1 MPTVPYKNEIPK
13 KYNPQNTS
21 TAVLKKTFAIRLKE
35 FKRLWKEI
43 SQSDMASPEQHYIIQ
58 GVRGAGKTTLLT
70 RLCIEVEESDTLSA
84 WLIPIQLKEEE
95 YGISSLFNFW
105 LRIAEDLEEHPLYG
119 ANFKGLAETIE
130 DIEPEDGEDAK
141 EAFKL
146 LNNAL
151 NKHQQKIII
160 FIDNIAELF
169 DHFSKVDLA
178 VLREVLSQNA
188 NLRIIG
194 GSAVSLENFYDHK
207 HPFYQFFNVITLGKL
222 TKDETLDLLLAL
234 AEAAGEEAVKQIKL
248 AIEQQPEKIESIRR
262 LTGGVPRT
270 MALLFDILAEGPHGT
285 TFGYLDDTL
294 DMASPIYKH
303 RMDDLSKQQKP
314 IVHAIAKHWDAISVK
329 EIAQKT
335 RIDSKTISA
344 QLSQLQKQWIVEKI
358 PTDNKNHLY
367 RIQERFF
374 NIWYL
379 MRYGRRR
386 DKNKLLWLTRF
397 IEMWCSQEDL
407 THRVTQYSS
416 GLSNDAHLPGTL
428 AYTSALLG
436 CKNISVNEKEQ
447 IYQHARAFFEQ
458 QNDASYLN
466 SLPEIKGTEYARQ
479 AVSHI
484 NSNEFELAIEYFEK
498 AASKG
503 FFQSYFL
510 IGCLYHFE
518 LNNPQLAEENYLLA
532 IKHEVNDAYKYLGDL
547 YADKIEDY
555 PKAEQNYI
563 KSIEN
568 GDNKIYMNLG
578 HLYEDKIEDFK
589 KSEQAYLQ
597 AIKYGNV
604 NGYIHLG
611 NLYVDSLK
619 DFTKAEQTFIK
630 AIEHGDNESYAELAI
645 LYTYNIKDS
654 SKAEQAFLKVIEHG
668 NHSGYTAI
676 AVMYLSYNLGNKKH
690 LALDYAKE
698 GIKHT
703 KDFLALHVLAYISLW
718 NNELDIA
725 VATMEKILNNDS
737 WSQNLK
743 EYTQKIISLL
753 LFFLA
758 KKQTH
763 LVNKWFKEYELKEQ
777 FQPLYYALMF
787 LMKDEY
793 PNEYLR
799 MGPELEETV
808 KEILAKIDELAVKYQ

>member
-70 RLCIEVEESDTLSA
+70 RLCIEVEESEALSA

-95 YGISSLFNFW
+95 YGISSLFSFW

-119 ANFKGLAETIE
+119 TNFKGLAETIE

-141 EAFKL
+141 AAFKL

-169 DHFSKVDLA
+169 DHFSKLDLA
-178 VLREVLSQNA
+178 ILREVLSQNA

-234 AEAAGEEAVKQIKL
+234 AEAAGEGTVQQIKL

-397 IEMWCSQEDL
+397 IEMWCTQEDL
-407 THRVTQYSS
+407 THRVTQFSS
-416 GLSNDAHLPGTL
+416 GLSNDAYLPGTL

-447 IYQHARAFFEQ
+447 IYQHAHAFFKQ
-458 QNDASYLN
+458 QNDASYLR
-466 SLPEIKGTEYARQ
+466 SLPEIEGDEYADQ
-479 AVSHI
+479 AFTCMGK
-484 NSNEFELAIEYFEK
+484 NDFEQALKHFEK
-498 AASKG
+498 AVEKG
-503 FFQSYFL
+503 LVRNHFM
-510 IGCLYHFE
+510 IGCLYHFV
-518 LNNPQLAEENYLLA
+518 LNDFQLAEKNYL
-532 IKHEVNDAYKYLGDL
+532 
-547 YADKIEDY
+547 
-555 PKAEQNYI
+555 
-563 KSIEN
+563 
-568 GDNKIYMNLG
+568 
-578 HLYEDKIEDFK
+578 
-589 KSEQAYLQ
+589 
-597 AIKYGNV
+597 
-604 NGYIHLG
+604 
-611 NLYVDSLK
+611 
-619 DFTKAEQTFIK
+619 K
-630 AIEHGDNESYAELAI
+630 AIEHGFGFVYTPIAKLYFDYMFMEKNGQALIYAQQGVDNEE
-645 LYTYNIKDS
+645 N
-654 SKAEQAFLKVIEHG
+654 F
-668 NHSGYTAI
+668 HSLHTLSTI
-676 AVMYLSYNLGNKKH
+676 A
-690 LALDYAKE
+690 
-698 GIKHT
+698 
-703 KDFLALHVLAYISLW
+703 LW
-718 NNELDIA
+718 NNELKIA
-725 VATMEKILNNDS
+725 ANSMEKTFIRDTWPQDLEEHA
-737 WSQNLK
+737 QA
-743 EYTQKIISLL
+743 IIGLL
-753 LFFLA
+753 MLFLA

-763 LVNKWFKEYELKEQ
+763 LVNKWFKEYNLIEK
-777 FQPLYYALMF
+777 FKPIHYVLML

-799 MGPELEETV
+799 MGSELEETV
-808 KEILAKIDELAVKYQ
+808 TEILEKVDQLAIIYQ

>member
-1 MPTVPYKNEIPK
+1 MPTAPYKNEIPK

-43 SQSDMASPEQHYIIQ
+43 SQSKMESPEQHYIIQ

-70 RLCIEVEESDTLSA
+70 RLCIEVEESDALSA

-95 YGISSLFNFW
+95 YGISSLFSFW

-178 VLREVLSQNA
+178 ILREVLSQNA

-207 HPFYQFFNVITLGKL
+207 HPFYQFFNVITLGNL

-248 AIEQQPEKIESIRR
+248 AIKQQPEKIESIRR

-397 IEMWCSQEDL
+397 IEMWCTQEDL
-407 THRVTQYSS
+407 THRVAQFSV
-416 GLSNDAHLPGTL
+416 GLSQDAYLPGTL
-428 AYTSALLG
+428 AYTSALLA
-436 CKNISVNEKEQ
+436 CKNISINEKEL
-447 IYQHARAFFEQ
+447 IYQQAHNFFQ
-458 QNDASYLN
+458 QQDDTSFLN
-466 SLPEIKGTEYARQ
+466 SLPEIELDEYIEQ
-479 AVSHI
+479 AFTYAEKE
-484 NSNEFELAIEYFEK
+484 EFTHAIIYFEK

-503 FFQSYFL
+503 VFVAYIA
-510 IGCLYHFE
+510 IGVTYQYKLRD
-518 LNNPQLAEENYLLA
+518 LQLAEESFLNA
-532 IKHEVNDAYKYLGDL
+532 ANNEVIEAYKYLGEL
-547 YADKIEDY
+547 YENELEDFL
-555 PKAEQNYI
+555 KAEQ
-563 KSIEN
+563 S
-568 GDNKIYMNLG
+568 
-578 HLYEDKIEDFK
+578 
-589 KSEQAYLQ
+589 YLR
-597 AIKYGNV
+597 
-604 NGYIHLG
+604 
-611 NLYVDSLK
+611 
-619 DFTKAEQTFIK
+619 
-630 AIEHGDNESYAELAI
+630 AIEHGDNKAYFQLGG
-645 LYTYNIKDS
+645 LYIDKLEDL
-654 SKAEQAFLKVIEHG
+654 SKAEEVLLKAIEYGDNRAYVSIAGLYFLQALNDKKEQAF
-668 NHSGYTAI
+668 N
-676 AVMYLSYNLGNKKH
+676 
-690 LALDYAKE
+690 YAKQGVSYSE
-698 GIKHT
+698 DYINLY
-703 KDFLALHVLAYISLW
+703 FLASISLW
-718 NNELDIA
+718 NNELDTAIK
-725 VATMEKILNNDS
+725 VTEKIFNNDT
-737 WSQNLK
+737 WSKTFK
-743 EYTQKIISLL
+743 ESANGMAA
-753 LFFLA
+753 LFALFLA

-763 LVNKWFKEYELKEQ
+763 FVAKWLKKLELTEQ
-777 FQPLYYALMF
+777 LKPIYYAVMF

-799 MGPELEETV
+799 MGSELEETV
-808 KEILAKIDELAVKYQ
+808 KEILARVDELAIKYQ

>member
-21 TAVLKKTFAIRLKE
+21 TAVLKKTFSIRLKE

-43 SQSDMASPEQHYIIQ
+43 SQSDMTSPEQHYIIQ

-70 RLCIEVEESDTLSA
+70 RLCIEVEESDALSN

-95 YGISSLFNFW
+95 YGISSLFSFW

-141 EAFKL
+141 EAFKV
-146 LNNAL
+146 LNSAL

-169 DHFSKVDLA
+169 DYFSKVDLA
-178 VLREVLSQNA
+178 ILREVLSQNA

-207 HPFYQFFNVITLGKL
+207 HPFYQFFNVITLGNL

-234 AEAAGEEAVKQIKL
+234 AEAAGEDAVQQIKL

-285 TFGYLDDTL
+285 TFSYLDDTL

-329 EIAQKT
+329 EIVQKT

-344 QLSQLQKQWIVEKI
+344 QLSQLQKQWMVEKI

-397 IEMWCSQEDL
+397 IEMWCTQEDL
-407 THRVTQYSS
+407 THQVTQYSS
-416 GLSNDAHLPGTL
+416 GLSNDAYLPGTL

-447 IYQHARAFFEQ
+447 IYQHARAFFEK
-458 QNDASYLN
+458 QNDVSYLR
-466 SLPEIKGTEYARQ
+466 SLPEIEVDEYVKQ
-479 AVSHI
+479 AFSCLDRE
-484 NSNEFELAIEYFEK
+484 EFTKAITYFEK
-498 AASKG
+498 AASRG
-503 FFQSYFL
+503 VFSAYLF
-510 IGCLYHFE
+510 IGGIYKYKLS
-518 LNNPQLAEENYLLA
+518 NPRLAEEDFLKA
-532 IKHEVNDAYKYLGDL
+532 VKHDVIEAYRELGDL
-547 YADKIEDY
+547 YANELEDY
-555 PKAEQNYI
+555 SKAE
-563 KSIEN
+563 E
-568 GDNKIYMNLG
+568 
-578 HLYEDKIEDFK
+578 H
-589 KSEQAYLQ
+589 YL
-597 AIKYGNV
+597 
-604 NGYIHLG
+604 
-611 NLYVDSLK
+611 
-619 DFTKAEQTFIK
+619 K
-630 AIEHGDNESYAELAI
+630 AIEHGDNKAYFQLSS
-645 LYTYNIKDS
+645 LYVDKLEDV
-654 SKAEQAFLKVIEHG
+654 SKAVEVLLKAIEYG
-668 NHSGYTAI
+668 DNRAYPSI
-676 AVMYLSYNLGNKKH
+676 AGLYF
-690 LALDYAKE
+690 
-698 GIKHT
+698 
-703 KDFLALHVLAYISLW
+703 FLALNDKKRLAFSYAKQGVSHDENYLNLYFLASVALW
-718 NNELDIA
+718 NDELD
-725 VATMEKILNNDS
+725 VAIETVEKIFNNDI
-737 WSQNLK
+737 WTKTFK
-743 EYTQKIISLL
+743 ESINGMAA
-753 LFFLA
+753 LFALFLA

-763 LVNKWFKEYELKEQ
+763 FVAKWLKKLDLTEQ
-777 FQPLYYALMF
+777 LKPIYYAVMF

-799 MGPELEETV
+799 MGSELEETV
-808 KEILAKIDELAVKYQ
+808 TELLAKIDQLAIKYQ

>member
-43 SQSDMASPEQHYIIQ
+43 SQSDMTSPEQHYIIQ

-70 RLCIEVEESDTLSA
+70 RLSIEVEESDALSA

-95 YGISSLFNFW
+95 YGISSLFSFW

-119 ANFKGLAETIE
+119 TNFKGLAEAIE

-178 VLREVLSQNA
+178 ILREVLSQNA

-234 AEAAGEEAVKQIKL
+234 GEAAGEDAAQQIKL

-358 PTDNKNHLY
+358 HTDNKNHLY

-397 IEMWCSQEDL
+397 IEMWCTQEDL

-416 GLSNDAHLPGTL
+416 GLSNDAYLPGTL

-447 IYQHARAFFEQ
+447 IYQHAHDFFKQ
-458 QNDASYLN
+458 QSDTSYL
-466 SLPEIKGTEYARQ
+466 SLLPEIEGNEYAKE
-479 AVSHI
+479 ALTYI
-484 NSNEFELAIEYFEK
+484 NNNEFELSIKFLK
-498 AASKG
+498 IAAEKG
-503 FFQSYFL
+503 FFPSYH
-510 IGCLYHFE
+510 IMANLYHFE
-518 LNNPQLAEENYLLA
+518 LNNFQLAEKNYLKA
-532 IKHEVNDAYKYLGDL
+532 IEHKLNDMLFYLQLGVL
-547 YADKIEDY
+547 YEDGMKNY
-555 PKAEQNYI
+555 HKAEQ
-563 KSIEN
+563 
-568 GDNKIYMNLG
+568 
-578 HLYEDKIEDFK
+578 
-589 KSEQAYLQ
+589 AY
-597 AIKYGNV
+597 
-604 NGYIHLG
+604 
-611 NLYVDSLK
+611 
-619 DFTKAEQTFIK
+619 IK
-630 AIEHGDNESYAELAI
+630 AIEHGNHSAYILLGNIYEKHLNNFPKAKQSYIKAVEYEYYYGYIFLGN
-645 LYTYNIKDS
+645 LYAKKFENIN
-654 SKAEQAFLKVIEHG
+654 KAEQFFFEAIKHEKTDA
-668 NHSGYTAI
+668 YTQLAWLYFSRKLI
-676 AVMYLSYNLGNKKH
+676 DKKIQALSYAQQGASH
-690 LALDYAKE
+690 KE
-698 GIKHT
+698 GIFNSYT
-703 KDFLALHVLAYISLW
+703 LASIALW
-718 NNELDIA
+718 NNEFNIA
-725 VATMEKILNNDS
+725 ITAMEKIFISDTWLQDLEEN
-737 WSQNLK
+737 SQA
-743 EYTQKIISLL
+743 IIDLL
-753 LFFLA
+753 MLFLA

-763 LVNKWFKEYELKEQ
+763 LLNKWFKEYNLTEQ
-777 FQPLYYALMF
+777 FKPLYYVLMF

-799 MGPELEETV
+799 MGSELEETV
-808 KEILAKIDELAVKYQ
+808 TEMLARIDELAVKYQ

>member
-21 TAVLKKTFAIRLKE
+21 TAVLKKTFSIRLKE

-43 SQSDMASPEQHYIIQ
+43 SQSNMESPEQHYIIQ

-70 RLCIEVEESDTLSA
+70 RLCIEVEESDALSA

-95 YGISSLFNFW
+95 YGISSLFSFW
-105 LRIAEDLEEHPLYG
+105 LRIAEDLEEHHLYG
-119 ANFKGLAETIE
+119 ANFKGLAEAIE
-130 DIEPEDGEDAK
+130 DIEPDDGEDAK
-141 EAFKL
+141 EAFKV

-151 NKHQQKIII
+151 NQHQQKIII
-160 FIDNIAELF
+160 FIDNITELF

-178 VLREVLSQNA
+178 ILREVLSQNA

-234 AEAAGEEAVKQIKL
+234 GEAAGEDAAQQIKL

-397 IEMWCSQEDL
+397 IEMWCTQEDL

-416 GLSNDAHLPGTL
+416 GLSNDAYLPGTL

-447 IYQHARAFFEQ
+447 IYLHARAFFEK
-458 QNDASYLN
+458 QNDVSYL
-466 SLPEIKGTEYARQ
+466 SLLPEIESDEYASE
-479 AVSHI
+479 AYAYI
-484 NSNEFELAIEYFEK
+484 EKKEFKQAIECLEK
-498 AASKG
+498 AASRDD
-503 FFQSYFL
+503 FSAYYL
-510 IGCLYHFE
+510 IGAIYQSKLGD
-518 LNNPQLAEENYLLA
+518 LKLAEENFLKA
-532 IKHEVNDAYKYLGDL
+532 VKHNVIEAYKELGDL
-547 YADKIEDY
+547 YTNELEDFL
-555 PKAEQNYI
+555 KAEQ
-563 KSIEN
+563 S
-568 GDNKIYMNLG
+568 
-578 HLYEDKIEDFK
+578 
-589 KSEQAYLQ
+589 YL
-597 AIKYGNV
+597 N
-604 NGYIHLG
+604 
-611 NLYVDSLK
+611 
-619 DFTKAEQTFIK
+619 
-630 AIEHGDNESYAELAI
+630 AIEHGDNRAYRYLGYLYSYKL
-645 LYTYNIKDS
+645 KDFF
-654 SKAEQAFLKVIEHG
+654 KAEQAYLKAIEYG
-668 NHSGYTAI
+668 DNRAYSSFA
-676 AVMYLSYNLGNKKH
+676 AMYLLCDLNDKKH
-690 LALDYAKE
+690 HAIDYAKQGVSNGE
-698 GIKHT
+698 NHGGLYI
-703 KDFLALHVLAYISLW
+703 LVCVALWS
-718 NNELDIA
+718 NELNIA
-725 VATMEKILNNDS
+725 IEAMEKLFHSDTWMKELEENTNDMIA
-737 WSQNLK
+737 LF
-743 EYTQKIISLL
+743 LL
-753 LFFLA
+753 FLA

-763 LVNKWFKEYELKEQ
+763 LVDKWLKRFDLTEQ
-777 FQPLYYALMF
+777 FKPIYYALMF

-799 MGPELEETV
+799 MGSELEETV
-808 KEILAKIDELAVKYQ
+808 TEMLARIDELAKKYQ

>member
-35 FKRLWKEI
+35 LKRLWKEI
-43 SQSDMASPEQHYIIQ
+43 SQSDMKSPEQHYIIQ

-70 RLCIEVEESDTLSA
+70 RLCIEVEESDALSA

-95 YGISSLFNFW
+95 YGISSLFSFW

-119 ANFKGLAETIE
+119 ANFKGLAEAIE

-207 HPFYQFFNVITLGKL
+207 HPFYQFFKVINLNKL

-234 AEAAGEEAVKQIKL
+234 AEAAGEDAVIQIKL
-248 AIEQQPEKIESIRR
+248 AIKQQPEKIESIRR

-397 IEMWCSQEDL
+397 IEMWCTQEDL

-416 GLSNDAHLPGTL
+416 GLSNDAYLPGTL

-447 IYQHARAFFEQ
+447 IYQHAHAFFKQ
-458 QNDASYLN
+458 QNDASYLS
-466 SLPEIKGTEYARQ
+466 SLPEIKGTEYAHQ

-484 NSNEFELAIEYFEK
+484 EKNEFELAIEYFKK

-510 IGCLYHFE
+510 IGCLYHLE
-518 LNNPQLAEENYLLA
+518 LNNLQLAEDNYLKA
-532 IKHEVNDAYKYLGDL
+532 IEHEVNDAYRYLGDL
-547 YADKIEDY
+547 YADKLDNLS
-555 PKAEQNYI
+555 KAEQNYL
-563 KSIEN
+563 KAAEY
-568 GDNKIYMNLG
+568 GDNKVYINLG
-578 HLYEDKIEDFK
+578 HLYEDKLEDYPK
-589 KSEQAYLQ
+589 AEQAY
-597 AIKYGNV
+597 
-604 NGYIHLG
+604 
-611 NLYVDSLK
+611 
-619 DFTKAEQTFIK
+619 IK
-630 AIEHGDNESYAELAI
+630 AIEHNYVSAYVDLGVFYANNLM
-645 LYTYNIKDS
+645 DFP
-654 SKAEQAFLKVIEHG
+654 KAEHAFLQAIKNNQH
-668 NHSGYTAI
+668 HAYSAI
-676 AVMYLSYNLGNKKH
+676 ALIYFFFKSDIKQSQ
-690 LALDYAKE
+690 ALEYAIQ
-698 GIKHT
+698 GIEYEE
-703 KDFLALHVLAYISLW
+703 DFSSLYSLVCVALW
-718 NNELDIA
+718 CNQFDIA
-725 VATMEKILNNDS
+725 APAMCKIFNSDLWKES
-737 WSQNLK
+737 STKKNL
-743 EYTQKIISLL
+743 EIMFLL
-753 LFFLA
+753 VLFLA

-763 LVNKWFKEYELKEQ
+763 LVDKWLKKFNLTEQ
-777 FQPLYYALMF
+777 LKPIYYALMF

-793 PNEYLR
+793 PNEHLR
-799 MGPELEETV
+799 MGSELEETV
-808 KEILAKIDELAVKYQ
+808 TEMLTAIDELAKKYQ

>member
-70 RLCIEVEESDTLSA
+70 RLCIEVEESDALSA

-130 DIEPEDGEDAK
+130 DIEPEVGEDAK
-141 EAFKL
+141 AAFKL

-222 TKDETLDLLLAL
+222 TKNETLDLLLAL

-397 IEMWCSQEDL
+397 IEMWCTQEDL
-407 THRVTQYSS
+407 THRVTQFSS
-416 GLSNDAHLPGTL
+416 GLSNDAYLPGTL

-447 IYQHARAFFEQ
+447 IYQHAHAFFKQ
-458 QNDASYLN
+458 QNDASYLR
-466 SLPEIKGTEYARQ
+466 SLPEIEGDEYVEQ
-479 AVSHI
+479 AFACFDKE
-484 NSNEFELAIEYFEK
+484 EFTQAITYFEK
-498 AASKG
+498 AVEKG
-503 FFQSYFL
+503 LFRNHFI
-510 IGCLYHFE
+510 IGYLHHFV
-518 LNNPQLAEENYLLA
+518 LNDFQLAEKNYLKA
-532 IKHEVNDAYKYLGDL
+532 IEHGEFNTYKILGDL
-547 YADKIEDY
+547 YAYK
-555 PKAEQNYI
+555 
-563 KSIEN
+563 
-568 GDNKIYMNLG
+568 L
-578 HLYEDKIEDFK
+578 EDF
-589 KSEQAYLQ
+589 LR
-597 AIKYGNV
+597 
-604 NGYIHLG
+604 
-611 NLYVDSLK
+611 
-619 DFTKAEQTFIK
+619 AEQTYLK
-630 AIEHGDNESYAELAI
+630 AIEHGDNKAYLHLGGLYIEKLADFAKAEDFSKVEQNFLKAIEYGDHRACSSIAGLYFLLALKDKKDQAFSYAKQGVNHGENYI
-645 LYTYNIKDS
+645 NLY
-654 SKAEQAFLKVIEHG
+654 
-668 NHSGYTAI
+668 
-676 AVMYLSYNLGNKKH
+676 
-690 LALDYAKE
+690 
-698 GIKHT
+698 
-703 KDFLALHVLAYISLW
+703 FLASAALW

-725 VATMEKILNNDS
+725 IEAVEKIFHSDTLVKTFKKSTNGMVG
-737 WSQNLK
+737 
-743 EYTQKIISLL
+743 
-753 LFFLA
+753 LFALFLA

-763 LVNKWFKEYELKEQ
+763 FVAKWLKKLDLTEQ
-777 FQPLYYALMF
+777 IKPIYYAVMF

>member
-314 IVHAIAKHWDAISVK
+314 IVHAIAKHWEAISVK

-397 IEMWCSQEDL
+397 IEMWCTQEDL
-407 THRVTQYSS
+407 THRVTQFSS
-416 GLSNDAHLPGTL
+416 GLSNDAYLPGTL
-428 AYTSALLG
+428 AYTSALLA
-436 CKNISVNEKEQ
+436 CKTISINEKEQ
-447 IYQHARAFFEQ
+447 IYQHARAFFEK

-466 SLPEIKGTEYARQ
+466 FLPEIEGNEYAEQ
-479 AVSHI
+479 ALTYI
-484 NSNEFELAIEYFEK
+484 DKKDFEQAAKYAEK
-498 AASKG
+498 AISKG
-503 FFQSYFL
+503 FFQGYFIL
-510 IGCLYHFE
+510 GYLYHFE
-518 LNNPQLAEENYLLA
+518 LNNVQLAEENYLKA
-532 IKHEVNDAYKYLGDL
+532 IERGLHYSYK
-547 YADKIEDY
+547 
-555 PKAEQNYI
+555 N
-563 KSIEN
+563 
-568 GDNKIYMNLG
+568 
-578 HLYEDKIEDFK
+578 
-589 KSEQAYLQ
+589 
-597 AIKYGNV
+597 
-604 NGYIHLG
+604 LG
-611 NLYVDSLK
+611 NLYK
-619 DFTKAEQTFIK
+619 
-630 AIEHGDNESYAELAI
+630 NELE
-645 LYTYNIKDS
+645 NF
-654 SKAEQAFLKVIEHG
+654 SKAEQAYLKAVENGDDEVYLLLGDLYKNKTEDFNKAEQVYLKSIKNGDIKAYIFLAILYEDSFKNFIKAEHFYIKASEHYG
-668 NHSGYTAI
+668 NVCYSLI
-676 AVMYLSYNLGNKKH
+676 SLMYFNNNLVDKKH
-690 LALDYAKE
+690 QAQIYAQKGIDHEENFNTLYILILA
-698 GIKHT
+698 T
-703 KDFLALHVLAYISLW
+703 LW
-718 NNELDIA
+718 NNEISISVNA
-725 VATMEKILNNDS
+725 MEKILSSTVWLQKLEKSTQAMIDS
-737 WSQNLK
+737 LM
-743 EYTQKIISLL
+743 L
-753 LFFLA
+753 FLA

-799 MGPELEETV
+799 MGSELEETV
-808 KEILAKIDELAVKYQ
+808 TEILEKIDELAVKYQ

>member
-70 RLCIEVEESDTLSA
+70 RLCIEVEESDALSA

-95 YGISSLFNFW
+95 YGISSLFSFW
-105 LRIAEDLEEHPLYG
+105 LRIAEDLEEHHLYG

-141 EAFKL
+141 DAFRA
-146 LNNAL
+146 LNSAL

-178 VLREVLSQNA
+178 ILREVLSQNA

-234 AEAAGEEAVKQIKL
+234 GEAAGEDAAQQIKL

-397 IEMWCSQEDL
+397 IEMWCTQEDL

-416 GLSNDAHLPGTL
+416 GLSNDAYLPGTL

-447 IYQHARAFFEQ
+447 IYQHAHDFFKQ
-458 QNDASYLN
+458 QNDTSYLK
-466 SLPEIKGTEYARQ
+466 SLPEIEVDEYIEQ
-479 AVSHI
+479 AFVACLDKE
-484 NSNEFELAIEYFEK
+484 EFTQAITYFEK
-498 AASKG
+498 AAARGVFKAYI
-503 FFQSYFL
+503 F
-510 IGCLYHFE
+510 IGVVYQYKLGDPKF
-518 LNNPQLAEENYLLA
+518 AEENFLKA
-532 IKHEVNDAYKYLGDL
+532 IKHDCIEAYRYLGEL
-547 YADKIEDY
+547 YQHELKGF
-555 PKAEQNYI
+555 PKAEQ
-563 KSIEN
+563 S
-568 GDNKIYMNLG
+568 
-578 HLYEDKIEDFK
+578 
-589 KSEQAYLQ
+589 
-597 AIKYGNV
+597 
-604 NGYIHLG
+604 
-611 NLYVDSLK
+611 
-619 DFTKAEQTFIK
+619 
-630 AIEHGDNESYAELAI
+630 
-645 LYTYNIKDS
+645 
-654 SKAEQAFLKVIEHG
+654 FLKALEYGDHRAYP
-668 NHSGYTAI
+668 SI
-676 AVMYLSYNLGNKKH
+676 A
-690 LALDYAKE
+690 ALYF
-698 GIKHT
+698 
-703 KDFLALHVLAYISLW
+703 FLALNDKKSQALNYAKQGINHDENYNNLYILVLVALW
-718 NNELDIA
+718 SNELNIA
-725 VATMEKILNNDS
+725 IEAMEKLFHSDTWMKELEENTNDM
-737 WSQNLK
+737 LALF
-743 EYTQKIISLL
+743 LL
-753 LFFLA
+753 FLA

-763 LVNKWFKEYELKEQ
+763 LVDKWLKRFDLTEQ
-777 FQPLYYALMF
+777 FKPIYYALMF
-787 LMKDEY
+787 LMKGEY

-799 MGPELEETV
+799 MGSELEETV
-808 KEILAKIDELAVKYQ
+808 TEMLEKIDELAVKYQ

>member
-43 SQSDMASPEQHYIIQ
+43 SQSDMTSPEQHYIIQ

-70 RLCIEVEESDTLSA
+70 RLCIEVEESDALSA

-141 EAFKL
+141 DAFKL
-146 LNNAL
+146 LNNVL
-151 NKHQQKIII
+151 NKNQQKIII

-169 DHFSKVDLA
+169 DHFSKLDLA
-178 VLREVLSQNA
+178 ILREVLSQNA

-222 TKDETLDLLLAL
+222 TKNETLDLLLAL

-397 IEMWCSQEDL
+397 IEMWCTQEDL
-407 THRVTQYSS
+407 THRVAQFSV
-416 GLSNDAHLPGTL
+416 GLSQDAYLPGTL

-447 IYQHARAFFEQ
+447 IYQHAHAFFKRQ
-458 QNDASYLN
+458 SDTSFL
-466 SLPEIKGTEYARQ
+466 SLLPEIDGK
-479 AVSHI
+479 
-484 NSNEFELAIEYFEK
+484 EFASEAFTSIDNKEFDQAIEYLKK
-498 AASKG
+498 AVSKG
-503 FFQSYFL
+503 FFQGYFI
-510 IGCLYHFE
+510 IGFLYHFE
-518 LNNPQLAEENYLLA
+518 LNNAQLAEENYLKA
-532 IKHEVNDAYKYLGDL
+532 IEHEVNITYHPLGNL
-547 YADKIEDY
+547 YSNQIENFS
-555 PKAEQNYI
+555 KAEQNY
-563 KSIEN
+563 
-568 GDNKIYMNLG
+568 L
-578 HLYEDKIEDFK
+578 
-589 KSEQAYLQ
+589 
-597 AIKYGNV
+597 
-604 NGYIHLG
+604 
-611 NLYVDSLK
+611 
-619 DFTKAEQTFIK
+619 K
-630 AIEHGDNESYAELAI
+630 AIEHGDNQVYKDLGNLYA
-645 LYTYNIKDS
+645 YKTKDFI
-654 SKAEQAFLKVIEHG
+654 KAEQAYFKAIEHK
-668 NHSGYTAI
+668 NNSAYLNLGYLYANNLYSFKKAEQSFLEAIKHNEYDAYSAI
-676 AVMYLSYNLGNKKH
+676 AQLYFTRELIDKQSQALSYAQRGTDHEQN
-690 LALDYAKE
+690 
-698 GIKHT
+698 
-703 KDFLALHVLAYISLW
+703 FISLHTLISVALW
-718 NNELDIA
+718 KNELEIA
-725 VATMEKILNNDS
+725 VKVMENLLNSDL
-737 WSQNLK
+737 WK
-743 EYTQKIISLL
+743 EEFEEDPNSMMDVFLL
-753 LFFLA
+753 FLA
-758 KKQTH
+758 KNQTNIVDR
-763 LVNKWFKEYELKEQ
+763 LFKEFDLKEQ
-777 FQPLYYALMF
+777 FKPLYYVVMF

-808 KEILAKIDELAVKYQ
+808 TEMLNWIDELAIKYK